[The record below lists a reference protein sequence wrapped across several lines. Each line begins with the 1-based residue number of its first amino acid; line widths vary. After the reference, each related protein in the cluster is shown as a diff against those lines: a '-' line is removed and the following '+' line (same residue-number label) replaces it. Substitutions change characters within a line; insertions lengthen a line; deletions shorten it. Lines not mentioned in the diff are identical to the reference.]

1 MTPIRNVIMSLI
13 ENQLITALK
22 KRFSIT
28 TEIIED
34 GDEVS
39 LIVNSHLSGDIIFTQ
54 KTDLTP
60 FIDIILKRIEDEKES
75 K

>member
-1 MTPIRNVIMSLI
+1 MSMI
-13 ENQLITALK
+13 ENQLISALK

-34 GDEVS
+34 GDDVS

-60 FIDIILKRIEDEKES
+60 FIEIIKKRIKDES
-75 K
+75 Q

>member
-1 MTPIRNVIMSLI
+1 MSLI
-13 ENQLITALK
+13 ENQLISALK
-22 KRFSIT
+22 KRFSVT

-34 GDEVS
+34 GDDVS

-60 FIDIILKRIEDEKES
+60 FIEIIKKRIKDES
-75 K
+75 Q

>member
-1 MTPIRNVIMSLI
+1 MSLI
-13 ENQLITALK
+13 ENQLISALK

-34 GDEVS
+34 GDDVS

-54 KTDLTP
+54 KTDLKP
-60 FIDIILKRIEDEKES
+60 FVALILKRVEDEK
-75 K
+75 KT

>member
-1 MTPIRNVIMSLI
+1 MSLI
-13 ENQLITALK
+13 ENQLISALK

-28 TEIIED
+28 TEIVED

-54 KTDLTP
+54 KTDLQP

>member
-1 MTPIRNVIMSLI
+1 MSLI
-13 ENQLITALK
+13 ENQLISALK

-60 FIDIILKRIEDEKES
+60 FIEIILKRIKDEK
-75 K
+75 

>member
-1 MTPIRNVIMSLI
+1 MSLI

-34 GDEVS
+34 GDDVS
-39 LIVNSHLSGDIIFTQ
+39 LIVNSHLSGEIIFTQ
-54 KTDLTP
+54 KTDLQP

>member
-1 MTPIRNVIMSLI
+1 MSLI
-13 ENQLITALK
+13 ENQLISALK

-54 KTDLTP
+54 KTDLQP
-60 FIDIILKRIEDEKES
+60 FIDIILKRIEDEK
-75 K
+75 

>member
-1 MTPIRNVIMSLI
+1 MSNII
-13 ENQLITALK
+13 EKQIVNALSK
-22 KRFSIT
+22 KFSIT

-34 GDEVS
+34 GDDVS

-54 KTDLTP
+54 KTDLQP
-60 FIDIILKRIEDEKES
+60 FVDIILKRIEDEKES

>member
-1 MTPIRNVIMSLI
+1 MSLI
-13 ENQLITALK
+13 ENQLISALK

-54 KTDLTP
+54 KTDLQP
-60 FIDIILKRIEDEKES
+60 FIDIILKRIKDEK
-75 K
+75 

>member
-1 MTPIRNVIMSLI
+1 MSMI
-13 ENQLITALK
+13 ENQLISALK

-34 GDEVS
+34 GDDVS

-54 KTDLTP
+54 KTDLQP
-60 FIDIILKRIEDEKES
+60 FVDIILKRIKDES
-75 K
+75 Q

>member
-1 MTPIRNVIMSLI
+1 MSLI
-13 ENQLITALK
+13 ENQLISALK

-28 TEIIED
+28 TEIVED

-39 LIVNSHLSGDIIFTQ
+39 LIVNSHLSGEIIFTQ
-54 KTDLTP
+54 KTDLKP
-60 FIDIILKRIEDEKES
+60 LIEIIKKKIK

>member
-1 MTPIRNVIMSLI
+1 MSLI
-13 ENQLITALK
+13 ENQLISALK
-22 KRFSIT
+22 KRFSVT

-34 GDEVS
+34 GDDVS

-60 FIDIILKRIEDEKES
+60 FIEIIKKRIETK
-75 K
+75 

>member
-1 MTPIRNVIMSLI
+1 MSLI
-13 ENQLITALK
+13 ENQLISALK

-28 TEIIED
+28 TEIVED

-54 KTDLTP
+54 KTDLSP
-60 FIDIILKRIEDEKES
+60 LIEIIKKRIK

>member
-1 MTPIRNVIMSLI
+1 MSML
-13 ENQLITALK
+13 ENQLISALK

-39 LIVNSHLSGDIIFTQ
+39 LIVNSHLSGEIIFTQ
-54 KTDLTP
+54 KTDLQP
-60 FIDIILKRIEDEKES
+60 FVDIILKRVEDEKKS

>member
-1 MTPIRNVIMSLI
+1 MSLI
-13 ENQLITALK
+13 ENQLISALK

-28 TEIIED
+28 TEIVED

-60 FIDIILKRIEDEKES
+60 FIEIIKKRIETK
-75 K
+75 

>member
-1 MTPIRNVIMSLI
+1 MSLI

-28 TEIIED
+28 TEIVED

-54 KTDLTP
+54 KTDLQP